1 MDKGAGLSVG
11 GISKIASSNKKITL
25 RDCILECDFFA
36 VCGCLCGQKA
46 FPLIDQSVGKLF
58 SVCSLPLSESIGNL
72 LLPFC
77 NTQILRRHK
86 QRIDLNAICR
96 NIQFP
101 KNSLGSWLLN
111 KPIPEHPFLRRCLES
126 PTLFLISTKSRQLRS
141 VQPFSNR
148 ISQ

>member
-36 VCGCLCGQKA
+36 VCGCSCGPKA

-58 SVCSLPLSESIGNL
+58 SVCSLPLSGSIGNL

-86 QRIDLNAICR
+86 TKNRSKR
-96 NIQFP
+96 NLP
-101 KNSLGSWLLN
+101 KHTVSKEFSRLLVAQQTDTGASIFASMLGV
-111 KPIPEHPFLRRCLES
+111 
-126 PTLFLISTKSRQLRS
+126 TDA
-141 VQPFSNR
+141 FSY
-148 ISQ
+148 QH

>member
-36 VCGCLCGQKA
+36 VCGCLCGPKT
-46 FPLIDQSVGKLF
+46 FPLIDQSVRKLF

-86 QRIDLNAICR
+86 QRIELNAIFR
-96 NIQFP
+96 NIQVSKEF
-101 KNSLGSWLLN
+101 SRFLVTQQTDTGASIFASMLGV
-111 KPIPEHPFLRRCLES
+111 
-126 PTLFLISTKSRQLRS
+126 TDA
-141 VQPFSNR
+141 FSY
-148 ISQ
+148 QH

>member
-86 QRIDLNAICR
+86 QRIELNAIFR
-96 NIQFP
+96 NIQVSKEF
-101 KNSLGSWLLN
+101 SRFLVAQQTDTGASIFASMLGD
-111 KPIPEHPFLRRCLES
+111 
-126 PTLFLISTKSRQLRS
+126 TDG
-141 VQPFSNR
+141 FSYQR
-148 ISQ
+148 